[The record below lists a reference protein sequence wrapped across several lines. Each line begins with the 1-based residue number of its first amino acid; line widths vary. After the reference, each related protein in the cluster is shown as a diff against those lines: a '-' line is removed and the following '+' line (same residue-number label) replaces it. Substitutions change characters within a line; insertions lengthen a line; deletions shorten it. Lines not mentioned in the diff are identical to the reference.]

1 MKRKTMIYFSA
12 MVIFVLAGMFAW
24 NTMARVAYESAEYK
38 VVTSDGKFEVREYP
52 DLMLVATTTKLDA
65 QGRDGSFMKLF
76 RYISGANESAQKI
89 SMTTPV
95 FMENDKENSAVQMGF
110 VMPKD
115 IAIED
120 VPAPTGEGVD
130 VRKRAGGRFAVLRFS
145 GQLSTKAAKESESK
159 LRTWMAT
166 KGLVADDSVE
176 VQRRRN
182 GWLRS
187 SVHSRSAATE
197 RSSDS
202 FEVERAASA
211 PEWRGLKAHE
221 GIKSE

>member
-1 MKRKTMIYFSA
+1 MKRKTMIYLSVTA
-12 MVIFVLAGMFAW
+12 IFVLAGIFAW
-24 NTMARVAYESAEYK
+24 TTMARAAYESAEYK
-38 VVTSDGKFEVREYP
+38 VVESDGKFEVREYP

-76 RYISGANESAQKI
+76 RYISGANESEKKI

-95 FMENDKENSAVQMGF
+95 FMENDKEDSAVQMGF

-115 IAIED
+115 IAVEG

-145 GQLSTKAAKESESK
+145 GQLTTKSAKESEAK

-166 KGLVADDSVE
+166 KGFVADDSVE
-176 VQRRRN
+176 SSGVETAGYDPPFTPGPLRR
-182 GWLRS
+182 
-187 SVHSRSAATE
+187 
-197 RSSDS
+197 D
-202 FEVERAASA
+202 EVLIR
-211 PEWRGLKAHE
+211 LK
-221 GIKSE
+221 

>member
-1 MKRKTMIYFSA
+1 MKRKTMIYLSVTA
-12 MVIFVLAGMFAW
+12 IFVLAGIFAW
-24 NTMARVAYESAEYK
+24 NTMARAAYESAEYK
-38 VVTSDGKFEVREYP
+38 VVESDGKFEVREYP

-76 RYISGANESAQKI
+76 RYISGANESDKKI

-95 FMENDKENSAVQMGF
+95 FMENDKEASAVQMGF

-115 IAIED
+115 IAVEG

-145 GQLSTKAAKESESK
+145 GQLTTKSAKESETK

-176 VQRRRN
+176 SSGVETAGYDPPFTPGPLRRN
-182 GWLRS
+182 
-187 SVHSRSAATE
+187 
-197 RSSDS
+197 
-202 FEVERAASA
+202 EVLIRV
-211 PEWRGLKAHE
+211 K
-221 GIKSE
+221 

>member
-1 MKRKTMIYFSA
+1 MKRKTMTYLSVTAIL
-12 MVIFVLAGMFAW
+12 VLAGVFAW
-24 NTMARVAYESAEYK
+24 NTMARAAYESAEYK
-38 VVTSDGKFEVREYP
+38 VVEADGKFEVREYP

-76 RYISGANESAQKI
+76 RYISGANESEKKI

-95 FMENDKENSAVQMGF
+95 FMENDKEDSAVQMGF

-115 IAIED
+115 IAVEG

-145 GQLSTKAAKESESK
+145 GQLTTKSAKESEAK

-176 VQRRRN
+176 SSGVETAGYDPPFTPGPLRRN
-182 GWLRS
+182 
-187 SVHSRSAATE
+187 
-197 RSSDS
+197 
-202 FEVERAASA
+202 EVLIR
-211 PEWRGLKAHE
+211 LK
-221 GIKSE
+221 

>member
-1 MKRKTMIYFSA
+1 MKLKTMIYFSA
-12 MVIFVLAGMFAW
+12 MVIFVLAGIFAW
-24 NTMARVAYESAEYK
+24 NTMARAAYESAEYK

-76 RYISGANESAQKI
+76 RYISGANQSDKKI

-95 FMENDKENSAVQMGF
+95 FMENDKADSAVQMGF

-115 IAIED
+115 IALEG

-145 GQLSTKAAKESESK
+145 GQLNTKSAKESEAK

-166 KGLVADDSVE
+166 KGLLPDDSVRSSGVE
-176 VQRRRN
+176 TAGYDPPFTPGPLRRN
-182 GWLRS
+182 
-187 SVHSRSAATE
+187 
-197 RSSDS
+197 
-202 FEVERAASA
+202 EVLIR
-211 PEWRGLKAHE
+211 LK
-221 GIKSE
+221 

>member
-1 MKRKTMIYFSA
+1 MKRKTMVYLSVTA
-12 MVIFVLAGMFAW
+12 IFVLAGIFAW
-24 NTMARVAYESAEYK
+24 NTMARAAYESAEYK
-38 VVTSDGKFEVREYP
+38 VVESDGKFEVREYP

-76 RYISGANESAQKI
+76 RYISGANESDKKI

-95 FMENDKENSAVQMGF
+95 FMENDKEASAVQMGF

-115 IAIED
+115 IAVGG

-145 GQLSTKAAKESESK
+145 GQLTTKSAKESETK

-166 KGLVADDSVE
+166 KGLVADDSIESSGVE
-176 VQRRRN
+176 TAGYDPPFTPGPLRRN
-182 GWLRS
+182 
-187 SVHSRSAATE
+187 
-197 RSSDS
+197 
-202 FEVERAASA
+202 EVLIR
-211 PEWRGLKAHE
+211 LK
-221 GIKSE
+221 